1 MKVDRFGWSNYTGL
15 KHVYDIR
22 YQGSLAGRALA
33 VKKSLSVLVRESID
47 DRLDMPASAD

>member
-1 MKVDRFGWSNYTGL
+1 MIYVTRDL
-15 KHVYDIR
+15 L
-22 YQGSLAGRALA
+22 QAEALA